1 MNRNKRSKRNKEHI
15 IELRTLHP
23 EMTLEAI
30 GNMVS
35 LSKERIR
42 QVLVKEG
49 LTTLST
55 GRTTTKPRPAQPCKQ
70 CGNMDKQFKSKH
82 ATYCSTECMTIGIAT
97 SWIGWRERHPDRWT
111 TYQCAHCGK
120 DKTVRTTYYCNAYVD
135 AY

>member
-55 GRTTTKPRPAQPCKQ
+55 GRTTTKPRPAR
-70 CGNMDKQFKSKH
+70 N
-82 ATYCSTECMTIGIAT
+82 IGI
-97 SWIGWRERHPDRWT
+97 IT
-111 TYQCAHCGK
+111 TDF
-120 DKTVRTTYYCNAYVD
+120 DKSFPIVFSMKLTTLSVKLYTCTKALSKIFI
-135 AY
+135 